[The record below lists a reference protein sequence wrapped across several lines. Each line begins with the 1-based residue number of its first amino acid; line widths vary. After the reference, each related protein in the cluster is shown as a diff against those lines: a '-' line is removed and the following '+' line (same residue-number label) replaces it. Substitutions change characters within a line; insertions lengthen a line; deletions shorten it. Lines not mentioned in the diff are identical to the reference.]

1 MEAPGSGDITLPEKR
16 GWSEPYM
23 NDEIGM
29 SIIEQMN
36 NSDALLLGRKT
47 YQEFAAFWPSVP
59 DTDPFGKIMNSIPKY
74 VVSTTLDKAEWNNS
88 TLIKGNVAEELSR
101 LKQLPGKSINITGSP
116 TLVLSL
122 LQDDLID
129 ELGLLVCPVIL
140 GVGRRFFKDGSDTKA
155 LKLVDSKPFS
165 SGMVM
170 LTYQPDGKA

>member
-1 MEAPGSGDITLPEKR
+1 
-16 GWSEPYM
+16 
-23 NDEIGM
+23 
-29 SIIEQMN
+29 
-36 NSDALLLGRKT
+36 
-47 YQEFAAFWPSVP
+47 
-59 DTDPFGKIMNSIPKY
+59 MNSIPKY

-122 LQDDLID
+122 LQDDFID